1 VPLPRRPRSETPLV
15 QLLPNLMTLAA
26 LVAGLTAMRLALLGR
41 IEHAVMLI
49 LLAVVLDGLDGRLAR
64 ALNSES
70 ELGAE
75 LDSLADFL
83 NFGVAP
89 AFVLFLSSFDPA
101 SGFGWI
107 AMLSYSLCCVLR
119 LAKFNIDARAEPDP
133 TVPKPG
139 GFSGVP
145 SPAGA
150 MLVMAPIYLAQVSP
164 AAALP
169 PFAVALLTVGVGA
182 MMIVPLPTPSL
193 KRIRVPRGA
202 IRPLLLAT
210 TLIAAAVAVWPWET
224 LLVLSVA
231 YVARVLAGWAIHL
244 RRERM

>member
-1 VPLPRRPRSETPLV
+1 MRPPRRPRAELPLV

-41 IEHAVMLI
+41 TEAAVALI
-49 LLAVVLDGLDGRLAR
+49 LLAVVLDGLDGLVAR
-64 ALNSES
+64 ALRSES
-70 ELGAE
+70 ALGAE
-75 LDSLADFL
+75 LDSLADFV

-89 AFVLFLSSFDPA
+89 VFVLFLASFDPA

-133 TVPKPG
+133 AAPKKG

-145 SPAGA
+145 SPAA
-150 MLVMAPIYLAQVSP
+150 ALLVMAPIYLVQAWP

-169 PFAVALLTVGVGA
+169 SLVVAALTVAVGA
-182 MMIVPLPTPSL
+182 LMILPFPTPSL
-193 KRIRVPRGA
+193 TRVSVPRGA
-202 IRPLLLAT
+202 IRPLLLVA
-210 TLIAAAVAVWPWET
+210 TLIAAAVAIWPWET
-224 LLVLSVA
+224 MLALSGA
-231 YVARVLAGWAIHL
+231 YLARVLTGWVIHL
-244 RRERM
+244 RRNGI